1 MTEKL
6 MTLSREGIATCA
18 VLLSVALSD
27 ATAQPPPD
35 LLRTENVVLITI
47 DGLRWQEVF
56 GGADAALLDEEH
68 GAVDDV
74 EALQEAFW
82 RETAEGRRAA
92 LMPFFWSVVAREG
105 RLFGNRDDGN
115 TVRGTNGKYFSY
127 PGYNEL
133 LSGFPDDR
141 IDSNAKRPNPNVTVL
156 EWLNALPR
164 FRDRVA
170 VFGSWDVFPYI
181 VNRERSGIP
190 VNAGW
195 EELALD
201 TMSASQHMLNQ
212 LMHTTY
218 REWENVR
225 FDGFTFSAAL
235 EYLKQRQPRV
245 LYLALDEPD
254 DWAHAGTYDHYL
266 ESTRRIDDMLRTLW
280 ETLESLPA
288 YRDRT
293 AIVITSDHGRGST
306 VNDWTDHGADVRGAE
321 FLWIAVMGPDTPAGG
336 VGENGEEFTLAQ
348 VAATVAALL
357 GEDYAGDVPQAAAS
371 LPVW

>member
-1 MTEKL
+1 ML
-6 MTLSREGIATCA
+6 VG
-18 VLLSVALSD
+18 VALSD
-27 ATAQPPPD
+27 ATAQTPSD
-35 LLRTENVVLITI
+35 LRHTENVVLVTI

-56 GGADAALLDEEH
+56 GGADAALLGEER
-68 GAVDDV
+68 GAVDN
-74 EALQEAFW
+74 AAAMNEAFW
-82 RETAEGRRAA
+82 RETVEERRAA
-92 LMPFFWSVVAREG
+92 LMPFLWSVITRGG
-105 RLFGNRDDGN
+105 RLFGNRYEGSS
-115 TVRGTNGKYFSY
+115 VRVTNGKYFSY

-170 VFGSWDVFPYI
+170 AFGSWDVFPYI

-201 TMSASQHMLNQ
+201 ATSESQRMLNQ
-212 LMHTTY
+212 LMRTSH

-235 EYLKQRQPRV
+235 EYVDQQQPRV
-245 LYLALDEPD
+245 LYLALGEPD
-254 DWAHAGTYDHYL
+254 DWAHAGSYDHYL
-266 ESTRRIDDMLRTLW
+266 ESARRIDDMLRTLW

-293 AIVITSDHGRGST
+293 AIVITSDHGRGGT
-306 VNDWTDHGADVRGAE
+306 VDDWTDHGADVPGAE
-321 FLWIAVMGPDTPAGG
+321 FVWIALMGPDIPARGAD
-336 VGENGEEFTLAQ
+336 VEGEVTLAQ
-348 VAATVAALL
+348 VAATVAALV
-357 GEDYAGDVPQAAAS
+357 GEDYVAQVPQAAAA
-371 LPVW
+371 LAVW